1 MAGAV
6 RRALAA
12 AAVLPLLVTVL
23 ACGPQIDATPPDV
36 ANGTYAIEQR
46 TVTLRDGIFEEAAAP
61 GSAAKRTTRLLDA
74 RGFGDLA
81 GKGLRDA
88 AVVLTQTG
96 GGSGTFYY
104 LAAVL
109 NAGGGKG
116 AAAPAVLLGD
126 RIVVEGIDIANGKIT
141 VRLMVRGPG
150 EPFAASPSVRA
161 TRIFEVKAGAL
172 SEVK

>member
-1 MAGAV
+1 MK
-6 RRALAA
+6 RALAA

-23 ACGPQIDATPPDV
+23 ACQPPVDMTPPDV
-36 ANGTYAIEQR
+36 ANGTYTIEQR
-46 TVTLRDGIFEEAAAP
+46 TVTLRDGVFEEPAAP
-61 GSAAKRTTRLLDA
+61 GSAAKITTRLLDA
-74 RGFGDLA
+74 RDVGDLA

-104 LAAVL
+104 LVAVL
-109 NAGGGKG
+109 NAGSGKG
-116 AAAPAVLLGD
+116 TATPAVLLGD
-126 RIVVEGIDIANGKIT
+126 RIGVEGIGIASGKIT

-150 EPFAASPSVRA
+150 EPFAAAPSLRA